1 MGHVYPSFKKR
12 HKKIKNGMKESRN
25 EKRIQNYLTQ
35 MHQKLI
41 DKKSAGK
48 KSNY

>member
-35 MHQKLI
+35 MQQKLAERKSTL
-41 DKKSAGK
+41 KKLA
-48 KSNY
+48 Y